1 MAYDKRTYLYEILLR
16 FGPEGLAGSHVI
28 DMEEVYD
35 TKTGEVLTAKELEA
49 RPIAADE
56 VGEYLGKANAKAV
69 EDLAAA
75 QQALADEREA
85 HDAES
90 TALDRRKGELAT
102 LAAAIAKDYAPHV
115 RAKVAGR
122 PG

>member
-69 EDLAAA
+69 EQLASANAALAEERASLQVEATTVDRRRQDLA
-75 QQALADEREA
+75 
-85 HDAES
+85 
-90 TALDRRKGELAT
+90 G
-102 LAAAIAKDYAPHV
+102 LAAAIAADFSPVDKDKK
-115 RAKVAGR
+115 AK
-122 PG
+122 